1 MTLDINCCTFLLKIP
16 RKNFQEFFQYHM
28 SVEKIFLKFNKK
40 SMLTDLFMLITSK
53 KNCLPFFFIH
63 LYKCRFMHTLFH
75 IQIYNFNELSSFF
88 FHLSIF
94 PVNNIHRLYVSTSE
108 AQLLWT
114 TLSISSKNDGHIDGI
129 LLTVMSADPTIYY

>member
-40 SMLTDLFMLITSK
+40 SMLTDLFMLIKSK
-53 KNCLPFFFIH
+53 KNCLPFFFIR

-75 IQIYNFNELSSFF
+75 IQIYNFNELSSFL

-108 AQLLWT
+108 AQLLW
-114 TLSISSKNDGHIDGI
+114 IHII
-129 LLTVMSADPTIYY
+129 KKWWPYWWNFINCNVNYPTIYY